1 MKLDDLN
8 LLSFG
13 NTILMTGVIFEGEG
27 KALMCFFPGEND
39 PSNVLG
45 RLDMDHEDWMKL
57 IRQTDVMETEILAK
71 AKDGSITKTFVRKS
85 QRQIDAN
92 VSWRVWRRD
101 NCRCRYCGRNDV
113 ALTVDHLVL
122 WEEGGP
128 SIESNLVSACKK
140 CNKTRGNAQ
149 YGDWMLHPYYLKV
162 SAALDEAGRLSN
174 LRLLGTLDQIP
185 KVVHQRSR

>member
-57 IRQTDVMETEILAK
+57 VRQTDVMETEILAK
-71 AKDGSITKTFVRKS
+71 AGGEEDRPRSSGG
-85 QRQIDAN
+85 D
-92 VSWRVWRRD
+92 RR
-101 NCRCRYCGRNDV
+101 
-113 ALTVDHLVL
+113 
-122 WEEGGP
+122 GGY
-128 SIESNLVSACKK
+128 
-140 CNKTRGNAQ
+140 RG
-149 YGDWMLHPYYLKV
+149 G
-162 SAALDEAGRLSN
+162 
-174 LRLLGTLDQIP
+174 
-185 KVVHQRSR
+185 RSRR